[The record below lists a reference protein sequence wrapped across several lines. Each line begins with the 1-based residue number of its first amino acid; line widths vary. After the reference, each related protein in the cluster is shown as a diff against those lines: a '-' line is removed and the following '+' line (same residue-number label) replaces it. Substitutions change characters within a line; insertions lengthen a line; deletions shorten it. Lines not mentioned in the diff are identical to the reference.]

1 MIEIEDKNILR
12 LIRASSLSSTQ
23 AFLLHGSSR
32 SNIAY
37 AAKLLSEML
46 HSSNSNSDKY
56 NDAYIFPNERNV
68 ITKEEIKELL
78 IKLKTKQTTNKRV
91 IIVQS
96 AHLMS
101 ESASNALLK
110 ELEEPGDNTIFI
122 LCTTKMHLLPKT
134 VISRMHRVI
143 VPIQDLDSL
152 IKICE
157 SKGISKEE
165 SNLLIAATRGNIEHI
180 GLLLDDQDLRN
191 NLLDSVRVAK
201 KILSSDTFSRL
212 IEIKKIS
219 KDKLALEKLISVL
232 LALSQSALHATSLRP
247 SKVNQWGNRIN
258 LLQSAR
264 EKLESNVG
272 PRLIAQLL
280 MVQL

>member
-68 ITKEEIKELL
+68 ITKQDIKELL

-122 LCTTKMHLLPKT
+122 LCTTKMYLLPKT

-180 GLLLDDQDLRN
+180 NLLLDDQDLRN